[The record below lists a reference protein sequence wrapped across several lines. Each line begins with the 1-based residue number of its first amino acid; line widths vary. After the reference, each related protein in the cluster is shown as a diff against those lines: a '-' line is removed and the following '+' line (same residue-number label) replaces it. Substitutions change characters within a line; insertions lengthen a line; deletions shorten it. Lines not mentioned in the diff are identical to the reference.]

1 VDLARRGRGAVA
13 FFFYV
18 RNFGSYNKT
27 YGALGG
33 AISMLVWLWIT
44 NIAILFG
51 QQLNSEIERA
61 RELTAGVPAERDI
74 QLPLRDVPKKDKEA
88 QAEEISRDAR
98 I

>member
-1 VDLARRGRGAVA
+1 MG

-27 YGALGG
+27 YGTLGG

-51 QQLNSEIERA
+51 QQLNSEIERG
-61 RELTAGVPAERDI
+61 RELSAGVSAEREI
-74 QLPLRDVPKKDKEA
+74 QLPLRDEPKKDTEA
-88 QAEEISRDAR
+88 DAERISREAR
-98 I
+98 VDMVSLAPAS